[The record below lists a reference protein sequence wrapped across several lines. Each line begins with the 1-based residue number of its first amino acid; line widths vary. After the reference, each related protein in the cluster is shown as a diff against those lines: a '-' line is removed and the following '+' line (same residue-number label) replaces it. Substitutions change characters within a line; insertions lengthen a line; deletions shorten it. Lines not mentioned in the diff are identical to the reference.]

1 MTELRLATRASALA
15 LAQARMVA
23 AGLESV
29 HPGLS
34 VRLVEVAT
42 TGDLDTVTSVV
53 ALTEMGAFVRA
64 VQTAILTGEADL
76 AVHSAKDL
84 PTAGPEGL
92 TSFYPPRGPV
102 ADVICGSSLD
112 RLPTG
117 ARVGTGS
124 PRRVSQLRLLRPD
137 LEVTDIRG
145 NVGTRLG
152 KIGRGFEA
160 VVLAEAGLVRL
171 GREAAIAQ
179 RLGADAMVPA
189 PAQGAL
195 AVEVLADSP
204 VADLVRVLD
213 HPPTRLA
220 VEAERG
226 LLAMSGAGCRSAL
239 GALAVPDD
247 DQIRMVGFVDDWQGP
262 RRATTTGRS
271 PAEVAAGMMKALGL

>member
-1 MTELRLATRASALA
+1 MAELRLATRASALA
-15 LAQARMVA
+15 LAQAGTVA
-23 AGLESV
+23 TALESA

-42 TGDLDTVTSVV
+42 TGDVDTVTSVV

-64 VQTAILTGEADL
+64 VQTAILSGEADL
-76 AVHSAKDL
+76 AVHSCKDL
-84 PTAGPEGL
+84 PTTGPEGL
-92 TSFYPPRGPV
+92 IGFYPPRGPV
-102 ADVICGSSLD
+102 SDVICGSTLD

-124 PRRVSQLRLLRPD
+124 PRRASQLRLLRPD
-137 LEVTDIRG
+137 LEVIDIRG

-171 GREAAIAQ
+171 GMTDAIAQ
-179 RLGADAMVPA
+179 RLEPEAMIPA

-195 AVEVLADSP
+195 AVEVWDGSP
-204 VADLVRVLD
+204 AAELVRVLD
-213 HPPTRLA
+213 HRPTRLA

-226 LLAMSGAGCRSAL
+226 LLALSGAGCRSAL
-239 GALAVPDD
+239 GALAVTEGDE
-247 DQIRMVGFVDDWQGP
+247 IRMMAFVDDERGP
-262 RRATTTGRS
+262 RRATASGWS
-271 PAEVAAGMMKALGL
+271 PSEVAAGMIEALGL